1 MLRLERA
8 MSFDSNLTGLFKF
21 LDWMADKGYT
31 PANTASSRK
40 AAANKVITALGDD
53 EASNVLSIDVDD
65 AIQRFATKHGGRY
78 SQESLQSYKSR
89 VKTALEDFAAYKA
102 DPVGFRPSG
111 RTSGKPRS
119 NGAKQGKPNAARQPA
134 IAFDPKPAPATPS
147 VNSVAPG
154 GEVVPIAIREGLIV
168 KIGNLPFD
176 LTPDE
181 ARKIANVVLAYGGA
195 L

>member
-1 MLRLERA
+1 
-8 MSFDSNLTGLFKF
+8 MSFDSNLIGLFKF

-40 AAANKVITALGDD
+40 AAANKVISSLGDQ
-53 EASNVLSIDVDD
+53 EAENVLSIDIDD
-65 AIQRFATKHGGRY
+65 AIQRFAVKHGGRY
-78 SQESLQSYKSR
+78 STDSLQSYKSR

-111 RTSGKPRS
+111 RISSKPKGS
-119 NGAKQGKPNAARQPA
+119 PSKQSKPIVGNQSAKPT
-134 IAFDPKPAPATPS
+134 IASPAPTAPS
-147 VNSVAPG
+147 VSPVVLG
-154 GEVVPIAIREGLIV
+154 GDVVPVPIREGLIV

-176 LTPDE
+176 LTADE

>member
-1 MLRLERA
+1 
-8 MSFDSNLTGLFKF
+8 MSFDSSLTGLFKF

-40 AAANKVITALGDD
+40 AAANKVITSLGDD
-53 EASNVLSIDVDD
+53 EADNVLSIDIDD

-78 SQESLQSYKSR
+78 STDSLQSYKSR

-111 RTSGKPRS
+111 RTSGKPKGSAAKPGKSNALNQSTRS
-119 NGAKQGKPNAARQPA
+119 PTG
-134 IAFDPKPAPATPS
+134 APATTTPS
-147 VNSVAPG
+147 ISPISPG
-154 GEVVPIAIREGLIV
+154 GDVVPVPIREGLIV

-176 LTPDE
+176 LTADE